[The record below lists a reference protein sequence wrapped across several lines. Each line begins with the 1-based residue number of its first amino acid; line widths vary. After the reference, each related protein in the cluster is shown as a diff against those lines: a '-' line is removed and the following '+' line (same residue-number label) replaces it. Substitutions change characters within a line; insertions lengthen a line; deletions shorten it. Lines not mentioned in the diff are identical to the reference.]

1 MYLHVGEDIL
11 VRTRDII
18 AILDKETAN
27 TSPLLE
33 QYIARHR
40 EQVVNLSRGA
50 YKSVVVTDDTI
61 YYSPLASG
69 TLKKRSQKLSV
80 QEFI

>member
-11 VRTRDII
+11 VRTKDII
-18 AILDKETAN
+18 AILDKDSIQ
-27 TSPLLE
+27 SPDVGEFLQQKGE
-33 QYIARHR
+33 NVI
-40 EQVVNLSRGA
+40 NLAKGPF
-50 YKSVVVTDDTI
+50 KSVVITDERI

-80 QEFI
+80 HEF

>member
-1 MYLHVGEDIL
+1 MYLHVGEDVL

-18 AILDKETAN
+18 AILDIDSVSS
-27 TSPLLE
+27 SPFME
-33 QYIARHR
+33 EFIAR
-40 EQVVNLSRGA
+40 QDQQIVQLTKGTV
-50 YKSVVVTDDTI
+50 KSIVVTGNHI

-80 QEFI
+80 QEF

>member
-1 MYLHVGEDIL
+1 MYLHVGEEVL

-18 AILDKETAN
+18 AILDVDSTS
-27 TSPLLE
+27 TSPFMEEFIAHQE
-33 QYIARHR
+33 Q
-40 EQVVNLSRGA
+40 QVVHLAKGTV
-50 YKSVVVTDDTI
+50 KSIVVTGNHI

-80 QEFI
+80 QEF

>member
-1 MYLHVGEDIL
+1 MYLHVGEEVL

-18 AILDKETAN
+18 AILDIDSTS
-27 TSPLLE
+27 TSPFME
-33 QYIARHR
+33 EFIARQEH
-40 EQVVNLSRGA
+40 QVVHLAKGTV
-50 YKSVVVTDDTI
+50 KSIVVTGNHI

-80 QEFI
+80 QEF